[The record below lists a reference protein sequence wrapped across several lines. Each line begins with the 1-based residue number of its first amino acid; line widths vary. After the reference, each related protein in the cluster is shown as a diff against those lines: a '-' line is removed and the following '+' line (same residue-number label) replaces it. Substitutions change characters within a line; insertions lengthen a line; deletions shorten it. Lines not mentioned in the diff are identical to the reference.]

1 VKERPILFSGAMVR
15 AILDGRKT
23 HTRRVLKSS
32 TEFKGPYNPEY
43 IQAHK
48 DSKGWESICPY
59 GKVGDRLWV
68 RESFRMFDATKD
80 CYHDEVCACPVK
92 HGNPLYMADEDYEG
106 PWRPS
111 IFMPRLYSRITLE
124 VVGIRVERVQDI
136 SASDALAEGI
146 ERSQRVKGMAV
157 IKNDD
162 LGGYDVVKPVY
173 AFYRLWD
180 SINAKRG
187 YSWES
192 NPWVWVIEFKR
203 VKK

>member
-1 VKERPILFSGAMVR
+1 
-15 AILDGRKT
+15 
-23 HTRRVLKSS
+23 
-32 TEFKGPYNPEY
+32 
-43 IQAHK
+43 
-48 DSKGWESICPY
+48 
-59 GKVGDRLWV
+59 
-68 RESFRMFDATKD
+68 
-80 CYHDEVCACPVK
+80 
-92 HGNPLYMADEDYEG
+92 MADEDYEG